1 VVFSCDHY
9 TKHFFL
15 LSVHRFLYH
24 DTAKWFFGFAGNK
37 DFWLM
42 HSWFSIVVGRARAL
56 CAPAVAV
63 VTAAVLSGC
72 LHGGGGGGYVADD
85 GYPPIV
91 FGSAADNA
99 DAEST
104 EYVGD
109 AAPNENDDAAAT
121 GEKDSGENGTGES
134 QADSPESDF
143 KIQQIAF
150 SPNGEPILRP
160 GYILSIS
167 VMVGEKAEVR
177 SEVQISTTC
186 EVTLPLVGSVDCAG
200 LTLAGLRG
208 RLASSYGEYYHDP
221 EVRAHFVVKSAASSP
236 WGRVFVGGRVRREG
250 WVVIPATRMLTVS
263 EAIRQAGGFS
273 TYARRD
279 NIRVT
284 RLDDKGKRKVF
295 RVNLEEIARKG
306 KTENDI
312 LLKHGDVVW
321 VRETSI

>member
-1 VVFSCDHY
+1 
-9 TKHFFL
+9 
-15 LSVHRFLYH
+15 
-24 DTAKWFFGFAGNK
+24 
-37 DFWLM
+37 M

-72 LHGGGGGGYVADD
+72 LHGGGGGSYVADD

-91 FGSAADNA
+91 FGNAADNA

-109 AAPNENDDAAAT
+109 AAPNENGDAAVAGEKDP
-121 GEKDSGENGTGES
+121 GEKDSGQDGAGES
-134 QADSPESDF
+134 QTDDSSEGDF

-150 SPNGEPILRP
+150 SPKGEPILRP
-160 GYILSIS
+160 GYILNVS

-208 RLASSYGEYYHDP
+208 RLASRYGEYYHDP
-221 EVRAHFVVKSAASSP
+221 EVRAHFVVKSAATSP

-263 EAIRQAGGFS
+263 EAIAQAGGFS

-279 NIRVT
+279 YIRVT
-284 RLDDKGKRKVF
+284 RFDDKGKRKVI
-295 RVNLEEIARKG
+295 RVNLEEIAKKG